1 MKKRENHYYVR
12 FSRRS
17 LEVEVTTTK
26 PHSTSVK
33 GKGDDESMTSVSNV
47 LKVFQTAPEHGCH
60 PGYIVA
66 LVLCIIFFITTSA
79 LAVALC
85 CEKRKKRKLIGINKG
100 KSERLK

>member
-17 LEVEVTTTK
+17 LEVTT
-26 PHSTSVK
+26 STSVE
-33 GKGDDESMTSVSNV
+33 GKGDDESMTTVSNV
-47 LKVFQTAPEHGCH
+47 LKVFQKAPEHDCH
-60 PGYIVA
+60 PGYTVA
-66 LVLCIIFFITTSA
+66 LVFCIIFFITTQA

-85 CEKRKKRKLIGINKG
+85 CEKRKKRKLKKGINKG